1 MFLKSRKLCTH
12 SKNTVDHNLQQSW
25 KLGISGNCH
34 WCHRTRW
41 HAQDTWAFRTSTGA
55 KSCNSAQANSSRT
68 TLHTQF
74 LNSFS
79 VTASWKPHISQ
90 DSYSYSWSHDS
101 GFEIME
107 PTSILLKKEADKI
120 GGRDTRSPNKA
131 ERGEHCWRP
140 GAKNTEQAKSWVP
153 RSVSFTE
160 MGINFV
166 LSKESKLRWAREEIS
181 SWVPVLL
188 ALTLWSDR
196 RPIFMD

>member
-34 WCHRTRW
+34 WCHRTWW
-41 HAQDTWAFRTSTGA
+41 HARDTWAFRTSTGA
-55 KSCNSAQANSSRT
+55 KSCDSAQANSSRT
-68 TLHTQF
+68 TLHMQF

-107 PTSILLKKEADKI
+107 LTSVFLKKEADKI

-131 ERGEHCWRP
+131 DREGRTLLKVR
-140 GAKNTEQAKSWVP
+140 
-153 RSVSFTE
+153 
-160 MGINFV
+160 
-166 LSKESKLRWAREEIS
+166 SKEHRASKELGASVCKFYWDGHKLCSVQGVKA
-181 SWVPVLL
+181 
-188 ALTLWSDR
+188 ALGQGR
-196 RPIFMD
+196 NK

>member
-34 WCHRTRW
+34 WCHRTWW

-55 KSCNSAQANSSRT
+55 KSCDSAQANSSRT

-107 PTSILLKKEADKI
+107 PTSVFLKKEADKI

-131 ERGEHCWRP
+131 ERGEHCWRSGWAHRASKEL
-140 GAKNTEQAKSWVP
+140 GA
-153 RSVSFTE
+153 SVCSFTE

-166 LSKESKLRWAREEIS
+166 LSEESKLHS
-181 SWVPVLL
+181 
-188 ALTLWSDR
+188 TLWLGQGR
-196 RPIFMD
+196 NK